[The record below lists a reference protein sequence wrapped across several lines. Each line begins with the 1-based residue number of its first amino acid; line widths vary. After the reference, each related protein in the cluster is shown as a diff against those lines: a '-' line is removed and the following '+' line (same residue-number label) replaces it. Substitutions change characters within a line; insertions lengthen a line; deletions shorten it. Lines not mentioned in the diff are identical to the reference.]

1 MITSIN
7 ISGFKRFAQQ
17 EFQLEPLTV
26 LAGINGSGK
35 TSFIQA
41 ILLANLASNCN
52 EGDVVPLNG
61 PYGLQLGALQDVLN
75 WNSGDNIQFDIEA
88 DLGNSQIRFDWSGED
103 DMYLVVE
110 SDQEGVA
117 NVFHKASRGFTY
129 LSAERYGP
137 RLSLEGCAMP
147 PGAIEV
153 GHMGQHCAQVLENIG
168 ARPLDADRIHPDSP
182 PPHFLKYE
190 VERWLSEI
198 AREIELEASRL
209 PGSTIYN
216 LKYRSGSPQ
225 WVQATNMGFGVSY
238 SLPIVLAGLTAAK
251 GGILLVENPEAHLHA
266 QGQSKMGLFLAWVAA
281 RGVQV
286 VVETHSDH
294 ILNGIRRA
302 IGVEK
307 YLSAYQAIVHFFH
320 GDGTPEVEHLRF
332 TELGGVS
339 NWPTGFFDQYQ
350 IDTAALGR
358 ARRRKSAEGSE

>member
-17 EFQLEPLTV
+17 AFQLEPLTV

-41 ILLANLASNCN
+41 MLLANLASNGS

-61 PYGLQLGALQDVLN
+61 PYGLQLGSLQDVLN
-75 WNSGDNIQFDIEA
+75 WSSGDIQFDIEA
-88 DLGNSQIRFDWSGED
+88 ELGNSQIRFKWSSED
-103 DMYLVVE
+103 DMYLTVE
-110 SDQEGVA
+110 SDQQVTV
-117 NVFHKASRGFTY
+117 NVFHKAPRCFTY

-137 RLSLEGCAMP
+137 RLTLEGCAMP
-147 PGAIEV
+147 PGALEV
-153 GHMGQHCAQVLENIG
+153 GHMGQHCAQVLDSIG
-168 ARPLDADRIHPDSP
+168 GKPLDPDRLHSNSAP
-182 PPHFLKYE
+182 PYFLKYE

-198 AREIELEASRL
+198 ARKIELEASRL

-216 LKYRSGSPQ
+216 LKYRSGSLQ

-238 SLPIVLAGLTAAK
+238 SLPIILAGLTAAK

-266 QGQSKMGLFLAWVAA
+266 QGQSKMGIFLAWVAS

-302 IGVEK
+302 IGVER
-307 YLSAYQAIVHFFH
+307 YLSADQAIVHFFH
-320 GDGTPEVEHLRF
+320 GDDTPEIEHLRF

-339 NWPTGFFDQYQ
+339 DWPTGFFDQYQ

-358 ARRRKSAEGSE
+358 ARRRKSAEGPE

>member
-1 MITSIN
+1 MIASIK

-35 TSFIQA
+35 TTLIQA
-41 ILLANLASNCN
+41 LLLANLASNRD

-61 PYGLQLGALQDVLN
+61 PYGLQLGSVQDVLN
-75 WNSGDNIQFDIEA
+75 WNSGDNIQFDIQA
-88 DLGNSQIRFDWSGED
+88 DSGSSQIMFDWSAED
-103 DMYLVVE
+103 DMYLVVD
-110 SDQEGVA
+110 SDEVNTNDIFPA
-117 NVFHKASRGFTY
+117 AARGFTY

-137 RLSLEGCAMP
+137 RLAHDGCAMP

-153 GHMGQHCAQVLENIG
+153 GHMGQHCAQVLESLG
-168 ARPLDADRIHPDSP
+168 SRPLDSDRLHPNSTP
-182 PPHFLKYE
+182 PYFLKYE
-190 VERWLSEI
+190 VERWISEI
-198 AREIELEASRL
+198 ARPIELEASRL

-251 GGILLVENPEAHLHA
+251 GGLILVENPEAHLHA
-266 QGQSKMGLFLAWVAA
+266 QGQSRMGAFLAWVAA
-281 RGVQV
+281 QGVQV

-302 IGVEK
+302 IGVDK
-307 YLSAYQAIVHFFH
+307 YLSADQAIVHFFH
-320 GDGTPEVEHLRF
+320 GDENPQVDHMRF
-332 TELGGVS
+332 NEMGGVS
-339 NWPTGFFDQYQ
+339 DWPAGFFDQYQ
-350 IDTAALGR
+350 LDTAALGR
-358 ARRRKSAEGSE
+358 ARRRKSAEGTD